1 MIFRFGQ
8 KIGRYIVIDRK
19 YLISCHLPCGIGNIF
34 PSNFTWKSWNGND
47 EKFVVIIYGFS
58 GIYYIVEG
66 FFSLLLLLL
75 CIERSIVHTA
85 EKIQMKGKQYNDD
98 MVCRHGT

>member
-1 MIFRFGQ
+1 MIFRFGTENRSIHRYRP
-8 KIGRYIVIDRK
+8 KIFDF
-19 YLISCHLPCGIGNIF
+19 LPFAVSIGNIF

-85 EKIQMKGKQYNDD
+85 
-98 MVCRHGT
+98 

>member
-1 MIFRFGQ
+1 MIFRFGTENRSIHRYRP
-8 KIGRYIVIDRK
+8 KIFDF
-19 YLISCHLPCGIGNIF
+19 LPFAVSIGNIF

-66 FFSLLLLLL
+66 FFFVITVAFVYRTLDSTHS
-75 CIERSIVHTA
+75 R
-85 EKIQMKGKQYNDD
+85 KKFK
-98 MVCRHGT
+98 